1 MSGWGGQAQQGREQG
16 AMVVRALPHAFEVE
30 FTTLDGRTTAV
41 ATMEALAVRPVTG
54 HEITHS
60 PELTRAS

>member
-1 MSGWGGQAQQGREQG
+1 
-16 AMVVRALPHAFEVE
+16 MVVRALPHAFEVE